1 MFNKRSVDDLG
12 QFIINE
18 LAKELIKQDHR
29 ATGKLI
35 ASLDYKVLDDFIG
48 TVLRIEMN
56 DYGEYVNVGRK
67 RGAAKVPINA
77 LVDWIKVKGIE
88 SNNKKALGIAFAI
101 QKTIQKEGIPTRKS
115 RSRGKKVEFVD
126 DTLARIEMT
135 IVNKI
140 EELAGK
146 TVETTIDNFIKKV

>member
-1 MFNKRSVDDLG
+1 MIRKRDIEDVG

-35 ASLDYKVLDDFIG
+35 ASLDYNVLDNFIG

-67 RGAAKVPINA
+67 RGAAKVPIDA

-126 DTLARIEMT
+126 DTLSRIEMT

-140 EELAGK
+140 EDIAGK
-146 TVETTIDNFIKKV
+146 TVETTIDNFIKRV